1 MSTTQHIRRS
11 AAATLIVAAT
21 LVFATAS
28 GLAAPAQQATSGPYP
43 WPVEPFDAPHPIR
56 GSFGDPRTIFFG
68 PPTASTLL
76 AGKGNFT
83 FHSGVDISAPDGTPV
98 YPVESGTVRSV
109 SDVWLVVDGGNGR
122 SFEYWHI
129 APVVSVGQHVT
140 AETTVL
146 GHILRGCGHV
156 HLTELD
162 NGVKMNPLALGH
174 LTPYTDTTVPQVSA
188 VRFRTSVTGP
198 DLMPELV
205 RGTVELLASVSDL
218 PTMQVPGA
226 WRDLPVTPALVTWEV
241 RRADSGKVV
250 VPTHIAYDVR
260 SRLPS
265 PNAFWQVYARGT
277 YQNMTVFGMH
287 YSFMQPGLYLIRLMH
302 GGLNTRSLHDAVY
315 DLVVTATDIRGNHGS
330 TVQRFS
336 VHNRPGVRGV

>member
-1 MSTTQHIRRS
+1 MSTTQHVRRS
-11 AAATLIVAAT
+11 AAAALILAAI
-21 LVFATAS
+21 LVFATTSA
-28 GLAAPAQQATSGPYP
+28 LAAPARQSTTGPYP

-68 PPTASTLL
+68 PPTTSTLR
-76 AGKGNFT
+76 AGNGNFT

-109 SDVWLVVDGGNGR
+109 SDVWLVVDGGIGR

-129 APVVSVGQHVT
+129 APAVSVGQHVT

-162 NGVKMNPLALGH
+162 NGVKVNPLALGH
-174 LTPYTDTTVPQVSA
+174 LTPYMDTTVPQVSS
-188 VRFRTSVTGP
+188 VRFRTSVVGD

-205 RGTVELLASVSDL
+205 RGTVELLASVSDM

-226 WRDLPVTPALVTWEV
+226 WRDIP
-241 RRADSGKVV
+241 
-250 VPTHIAYDVR
+250 
-260 SRLPS
+260 RLPRQI
-265 PNAFWQVYARGT
+265 F
-277 YQNMTVFGMH
+277 
-287 YSFMQPGLYLIRLMH
+287 
-302 GGLNTRSLHDAVY
+302 
-315 DLVVTATDIRGNHGS
+315 
-330 TVQRFS
+330 
-336 VHNRPGVRGV
+336 